1 MRSTRSS
8 QGLYEA
14 VQLENLGILIY
25 ILSVASVLLPPPP
38 FADTHD
44 GGSFFYAIHLSM
56 YTDRAMFRSHDDMKD
71 HSESFILGFTG
82 RIRWD
87 VLRKGTERTCIYP
100 TAPAVTN
107 TWNHIEFVSSLTM
120 TVRVH

>member
-1 MRSTRSS
+1 MSCTI
-8 QGLYEA
+8 GEFGHIDLYFKRG
-14 VQLENLGILIY
+14 VGVIIPLCRY
-25 ILSVASVLLPPPP
+25 
-38 FADTHD
+38 TT
-44 GGSFFYAIHLSM
+44 GGSFFYAIHSSM

-107 TWNHIEFVSSLTM
+107 T
-120 TVRVH
+120 